1 MIDIQNEI
9 KYCAA
14 WQIIRSLLLEGL
26 LHAKNLMQPTKYWRG
41 NSAHWLFGA
50 CNG

>member
-14 WQIIRSLLLEGL
+14 WQIIRSLLLEGAITREEFDAANKIL
-26 LHAKNLMQPTKYWRG
+26 ARKFRPLAVRVL
-41 NSAHWLFGA
+41 
-50 CNG
+50 